1 MSWIAN
7 AFNSVKGWISDRW
20 DEYTGAAQAREA
32 NQQAKELA
40 TYQFGLE
47 QQAVNQQNEYN
58 NPQNQIQRLKDAGL
72 NPALIYGSG
81 SATAA
86 GNQSQL
92 PRYNAPNIQ
101 AAPKIDYLSMAMQ
114 FLGAYND
121 LRVKDAQVNNIE
133 ANTQKVME
141 MLPIQKSYLH
151 ANADKTIV
159 QQRLVDAQSR
169 SIYNYLWNWQDNMAD
184 AQIKNL
190 KSQTALRGFQQE
202 STKLSNQLATRSMDT
217 RIDLLKKDLELKQ
230 WYMNNKLLT
239 TVLQGLGQFIK

>member
-133 ANTQKVME
+133 AQTKRINE
-141 MLPIQKSYLH
+141 LLPNDISLGNLRRQLIG
-151 ANADKTIV
+151 NQT
-159 QQRLVDAQSR
+159 RLVDAQELEKR
-169 SIYNYLWNWQDNMAD
+169 FYINHYQDSMLDYQLKGIKARNSLID
-184 AQIKNL
+184 AQKEGVNL
-190 KSQTALRGFQQE
+190 QNRLSKQTIE
-202 STKLSNQLATRSMDT
+202 TRT
-217 RIDLLKKDLELKQ
+217 DLLKKDLELKQ
-230 WYMNNKLLT
+230 WYMSNKLLS
-239 TVLQGLGQFIK
+239 TVLQGLGMFFK

>member
-1 MSWIAN
+1 MSWIGK

-81 SATAA
+81 SSTAS
-86 GNQSQL
+86 GNQTQL

-121 LRVKDAQVNNIE
+121 FRVKDAQVNNIE
-133 ANTQKVME
+133 ANTKKVLDL
-141 MLPIQKSYLH
+141 LPIQRSYLH

-159 QQRLVDAQSR
+159 QQRLIDAQAR
-169 SIYNYLWNWQDNMAD
+169 TQFDYLFNWQNDMLD
-184 AQIKNL
+184 AQVKNL
-190 KSQTALRGFQQE
+190 RSQTALRGYQTE
-202 STKLSNQLATRSMDT
+202 STKLSNQLASQSMDT
-217 RIDLLKKDLELKQ
+217 RINLLKKDLDLKQ
-230 WYMNNKLLT
+230 WYMNNALLT
-239 TVLQGLGQFIK
+239 TVLNGLGKFIK